1 MTLEDGKKMA
11 RALRDALAAKS
22 VAVTHGLAL
31 ELVAQMLGHAD
42 WNTMSAIEGQVS
54 QHARGRLIDAIPILR
69 SFDEA
74 KAKAFYVDLLGFTID
89 WEHRFQPEF
98 PLYMQVSRDGLRLH
112 VSEHHGDATPGST
125 TFVHVRNLDA
135 LHTELSARGS
145 HAGIEPGPN
154 ENMRVLSVWD
164 PFGNR
169 LRFAEVRQSASSALQ
184 EGHTAPA
191 GSAVAPPSRAR

>member
-1 MTLEDGKKMA
+1 MTLDDGKKMA

-22 VAVTHGLAL
+22 VAVTHSQAL

-42 WNTMSAIEGQVS
+42 WNTMAAIEGPGS
-54 QHARGRLIDAIPILR
+54 GGEIAGLTDAIPILR

-74 KAKAFYVDLLGFTID
+74 KAKAFYVELLGFKID
-89 WEHRFQPEF
+89 WEHRFQPDF

-125 TFVHVRNLDA
+125 TFIPVRNLDA
-135 LHTELSARGS
+135 LHAELSRRGS
-145 HAGIEPGPN
+145 RAGIEPGPN

-169 LRFAEVRQSASSALQ
+169 LRFAETRQAASGARQ
-184 EGHTAPA
+184 RGHPAP
-191 GSAVAPPSRAR
+191 S

>member
-11 RALRDALAAKS
+11 RVLREALAATS
-22 VAVTHGLAL
+22 VAVTHGMAL

-42 WNTMSAIEGQVS
+42 WNTMSAIEGRADRDAGGQ
-54 QHARGRLIDAIPILR
+54 LTDAIPILR

-89 WEHRFQPEF
+89 WEHRFQPDF

-125 TFVHVRNLDA
+125 TFVHVRDLDA
-135 LHTELSARGS
+135 LHAELSARGS

-169 LRFAEVRQSASSALQ
+169 LRFAEVS
-184 EGHTAPA
+184 PA
-191 GSAVAPPSRAR
+191 RS